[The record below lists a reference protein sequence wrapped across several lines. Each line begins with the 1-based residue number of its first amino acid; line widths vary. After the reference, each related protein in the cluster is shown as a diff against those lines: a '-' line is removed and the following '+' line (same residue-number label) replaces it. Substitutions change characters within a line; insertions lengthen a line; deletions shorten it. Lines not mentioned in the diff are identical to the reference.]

1 MKKPTKLIHNHAG
14 TGSRRTVNPPI
25 ERASTVILPNRKSL
39 YSASPGYGRMGLAV
53 QRELESA
60 MCTLE
65 GAQFARLTPN
75 GLSAC
80 AIAISSLVK
89 AGDTVL
95 ISDSIYGPT
104 RRFCERRLKR
114 MGVKCARFAPRD
126 LDGIRQQLNAGV
138 AAIFLE
144 CPGSL
149 TFEISDITA
158 ITKHARECGA
168 RVVMDNT
175 WAAGVFCQPLALGA
189 DLVVQALT
197 KYVVGHAD
205 AFGGAIM
212 TNDRALATE
221 LEEITEDWGVS
232 LSPDD
237 AYAALRGTRT
247 LVTRLREHE
256 TTALILAEW
265 LEAHPKVAEVIHPA
279 LPSHPDHEI
288 WKRDFSG
295 SNGLFSFLLDAESI
309 AELDTFI
316 SGLKLFQL
324 GFSWGG
330 FESLLIPCDDQLK
343 RMKSDWT
350 TSKKGYLIR
359 VHAGLEDASDL
370 VADLQGAF
378 ETMTGEKIT

>member
-1 MKKPTKLIHNHAG
+1 
-14 TGSRRTVNPPI
+14 
-25 ERASTVILPNRKSL
+25 
-39 YSASPGYGRMGLAV
+39 
-53 QRELESA
+53 
-60 MCTLE
+60 
-65 GAQFARLTPN
+65 
-75 GLSAC
+75 
-80 AIAISSLVK
+80 
-89 AGDTVL
+89 
-95 ISDSIYGPT
+95 
-104 RRFCERRLKR
+104 
-114 MGVKCARFAPRD
+114 
-126 LDGIRQQLNAGV
+126 
-138 AAIFLE
+138 
-144 CPGSL
+144 
-149 TFEISDITA
+149 
-158 ITKHARECGA
+158 
-168 RVVMDNT
+168 
-175 WAAGVFCQPLALGA
+175 
-189 DLVVQALT
+189 
-197 KYVVGHAD
+197 
-205 AFGGAIM
+205 M